1 MLSLFTLSEIVELK
15 IFTTGQLSNADLWVQ
30 WGLVDGW
37 NVIPDRKRDPENN
50 IHYWFAHIRH
60 AISVVTLY
68 DDTSLSVATLSLT
81 GSSGCDEVTDF
92 CVGFDGCQCLSIV
105 LSCQGIHEY
114 TIAVER
120 VTNSCL
126 L

>member
-60 AISVVTLY
+60 AIPVVTLY
-68 DDTSLSVATLSLT
+68 DDTSLSVATL
-81 GSSGCDEVTDF
+81 VRNY
-92 CVGFDGCQCLSIV
+92 SI
-105 LSCQGIHEY
+105 CIHPEY
-114 TIAVER
+114 TTTIYNLG
-120 VTNSCL
+120 TNIYSILQC
-126 L
+126 